1 MITLFGPTG
10 SGKSEQG
17 KLLALKY
24 HWTWVSARDQ
34 LMSLH
39 DKDIQYALDH
49 GMFVDDETMN
59 GLMERIL
66 AKAKSSNKQ
75 VVLDGFPSTVRQ
87 VQWLIDRGEIKN
99 ITGAIVLRVPHGE
112 LWRRLMLRKRVD
124 DTRAA
129 IERREDSY
137 DRAMTGMMRVLSQND
152 VFVREV
158 DGRNEPKDVLGR
170 IEEVLADWELIPK
183 KQFAKNPQS
192 QARHIAGL
200 AADYSGKST
209 MSQDAILEILKVVS
223 S

>member
-17 KLLALKY
+17 KLLSQKY

-75 VVLDGFPSTVRQ
+75 
-87 VQWLIDRGEIKN
+87 
-99 ITGAIVLRVPHGE
+99 
-112 LWRRLMLRKRVD
+112 
-124 DTRAA
+124 
-129 IERREDSY
+129 SY
-137 DRAMTGMMRVLSQND
+137 
-152 VFVREV
+152 
-158 DGRNEPKDVLGR
+158 
-170 IEEVLADWELIPK
+170 
-183 KQFAKNPQS
+183 
-192 QARHIAGL
+192 
-200 AADYSGKST
+200 
-209 MSQDAILEILKVVS
+209 
-223 S
+223 